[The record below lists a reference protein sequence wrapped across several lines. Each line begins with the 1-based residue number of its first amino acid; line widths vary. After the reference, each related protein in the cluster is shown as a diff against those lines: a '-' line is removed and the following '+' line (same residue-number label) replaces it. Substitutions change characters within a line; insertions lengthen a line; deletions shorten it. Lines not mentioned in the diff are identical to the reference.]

1 VGKAQKRPPTLAMK
15 RTAAQGKDRAQY
27 GAKREL
33 ILRAAG
39 PVLQREGING
49 ATMGAIAK
57 EAGVD
62 RATIYYYFED
72 KHAIF
77 REAIH
82 DGLAEM
88 VADLEDIAAGGDSAL
103 DRLRN
108 SMRAVMRAYERHYPH
123 LYIFFQDGGM
133 SSIIDNHL
141 NVEILA
147 SGARYEALVEAA
159 VRDGVDSGVFV
170 TPLPPKMFAKLV
182 VGMLNWTSR
191 WFVPGGVMGADD
203 IADGMADTV
212 LKGILVRPGPRRSK

>member
-1 VGKAQKRPPTLAMK
+1 MVKAQKRPPTLAMK
-15 RTAAQGKDRAQY
+15 RSAAQDKDRAQY

-82 DGLAEM
+82 DGLGEM
-88 VADLEDIAAGGDSAL
+88 IADLEKIAASGDSVQ

-108 SMRAVMRAYERHYPH
+108 SMRAVMRAYERHYPQ
-123 LYIFFQDGGM
+123 LYIFFQDGAM

-141 NVEILA
+141 NAEILG

-159 VRDGVDSGVFV
+159 VRDGVEAGVFM

-191 WFVPGGVMGADD
+191 WFVPGGAMGADD

-212 LKGILVRPGPRRSK
+212 LKGIMARPTRRRPQ